1 MFSSE
6 SSSDSEDEDV
16 RPSRP
21 KKTFKTV
28 KLIGRK
34 GYGGPS
40 NFSTTSSSSASS
52 RYIHSFHEKINTF
65 ITNSKLFIYFFGRSP
80 SPASKKSSTGNA
92 KPSPS
97 SSTTTTPT
105 TKKLCITI
113 KKSPNL
119 ELQSKTLSGFKQDSS
134 DSDSSDRYVL
144 FTIYKSN
151 LCQIFGIKSF
161 FFFNLLM
168 N

>member
-1 MFSSE
+1 M
-6 SSSDSEDEDV
+6 EDPQIF
-16 RPSRP
+16 RQLLHPQP
-21 KKTFKTV
+21 PAGT
-28 KLIGRK
+28 
-34 GYGGPS
+34 
-40 NFSTTSSSSASS
+40 
-52 RYIHSFHEKINTF
+52 YIHSFHEKINTF

-119 ELQSKTLSGFKQDSS
+119 ELQSKTLAGFKQDSS
-134 DSDSSDRYVL
+134 DSDSSDRYVDCCSIHNYL
-144 FTIYKSN
+144 VTGFRVFLHFLPN
-151 LCQIFGIKSF
+151 F
-161 FFFNLLM
+161 
-168 N
+168 

>member
-1 MFSSE
+1 M
-6 SSSDSEDEDV
+6 EDLQIF
-16 RPSRP
+16 RQLLHPQP
-21 KKTFKTV
+21 PAGT
-28 KLIGRK
+28 
-34 GYGGPS
+34 
-40 NFSTTSSSSASS
+40 
-52 RYIHSFHEKINTF
+52 YIHSFHEKINTF

-144 FTIYKSN
+144 FAIYKSN

>member
-1 MFSSE
+1 M
-6 SSSDSEDEDV
+6 EDLQIF
-16 RPSRP
+16 RQLLHPQP
-21 KKTFKTV
+21 PAGT
-28 KLIGRK
+28 
-34 GYGGPS
+34 
-40 NFSTTSSSSASS
+40 
-52 RYIHSFHEKINTF
+52 YIHSFHEKINTF
-65 ITNSKLFIYFFGRSP
+65 ITNSKFFFFSGRSP

-144 FTIYKSN
+144 LQSTSPIYAKY
-151 LCQIFGIKSF
+151 LALKVF
-161 FFFNLLM
+161 FF
-168 N
+168 

>member
-1 MFSSE
+1 M
-6 SSSDSEDEDV
+6 EDLQIF
-16 RPSRP
+16 RQLLHPQP
-21 KKTFKTV
+21 PAGT
-28 KLIGRK
+28 
-34 GYGGPS
+34 
-40 NFSTTSSSSASS
+40 
-52 RYIHSFHEKINTF
+52 YIHSFHEKINTF

-92 KPSPS
+92 KPSSS
-97 SSTTTTPT
+97 SSTTTAAATKTTTPT

-161 FFFNLLM
+161 FFLIY
-168 N
+168 